1 MSVID
6 TSGLMKFK
14 DKNGNVYILHPV
26 TKKDNVVGLEY
37 IDEHVNDNANPH
49 ATTSDQVGAISR
61 NGVLTTGSGSGYEV
75 SIDGITELKT
85 GISFVM
91 IPHTDSTTSTP
102 KLNLNGLGA
111 KYIRRRSSSSSGT
124 TSSDSSI
131 DWLSANKPVLVSYDG
146 NFWIADLV
154 KPDANDILGVVS
166 IANGGTGASDAASAL
181 TNLGITVTAD
191 VINGL
196 DSKKVNKSGDTMTGE
211 LTANGIRSTATV
223 KVGKTDNNYKL
234 VLGVNQEKA
243 YGWIGLRGK
252 DESAS
257 SALCVINLLS
267 TGLVEP
273 QGIKLT
279 SRSYGTSFPTD
290 DLVSGRLF
298 FKKV

>member
-14 DKNGNVYILHPV
+14 DKDGNVYILHPV

-37 IDEHVNDNANPH
+37 IDEHVNDNAKPH

-61 NGVLTTGSGSGYEV
+61 NGVLTTGSGSEYKV

-85 GISFVM
+85 GVSFVM

-111 KYIRRRSSSSSGT
+111 KYIRRRASSSSGT
-124 TSSDSSI
+124 TLSDSSI

-154 KPDANDILGVVS
+154 KPDANDILGVVP
-166 IANGGTGASDAASAL
+166 IANGGTGASNAASAL

-196 DSKKVNKSGDTMTGE
+196 DGRKVNKSGDTMTGE
-211 LTANGIRSTATV
+211 LTANGIRSTVMV

-234 VLGVNQEKA
+234 ILGVNQEKA

-257 SALCVINLLS
+257 SALCVINILS
-267 TGLVEP
+267 TGLVEL

>member
-6 TSGLMKFK
+6 ASGLMKFK
-14 DKNGNVYILHPV
+14 DKAGNVYILCPV
-26 TKKDNVVGLEY
+26 TKKDNIVGLEY
-37 IDEHVNDNANPH
+37 IDEHVNNNTNPH

-111 KYIRRRSSSSSGT
+111 KYICRRASGSSGT
-124 TSSDSSI
+124 TSSDSSN

-154 KPDANDILGVVS
+154 KPDANDILGTVP
-166 IANGGTGASDAASAL
+166 IANGGTGATDAASAL
-181 TNLGITVTAD
+181 TNLGLTVTAE

-196 DSKKVNKSGDTMTGE
+196 NSRKVNKSGDTMTGE
-211 LTANGIRSTATV
+211 LTANGVRSTAMV

-234 VLGVNQEKA
+234 VLGVNQEKSYA
-243 YGWIGLRGK
+243 WIGLRGK

-257 SALCVINLLS
+257 SALCVLNLLS

-279 SRSYGTSFPTD
+279 SGSYGTSFPTD
-290 DLVSGRLF
+290 NLVSGRLF

>member
-14 DKNGNVYILHPV
+14 DKDGNVYILHPV

-61 NGVLTTGSGSGYEV
+61 NGVLTTGSGSEYKV

-111 KYIRRRSSSSSGT
+111 KYIRRRASSGSGT

-196 DSKKVNKSGDTMTGE
+196 DGRKVNKSGDTMTGE
-211 LTANGIRSTATV
+211 LTANGIRSTVMV

-234 VLGVNQEKA
+234 ILGVNQEKA

-257 SALCVINLLS
+257 SALCVINILS
-267 TGLVEP
+267 TGLVEL

>member
-14 DKNGNVYILHPV
+14 DKDGNVYILHPV

-61 NGVLTTGSGSGYEV
+61 NGVLTTGSGSEYKV

-111 KYIRRRSSSSSGT
+111 KYIRRRASSSSGA
-124 TSSDSSI
+124 TSSNSSI

-196 DSKKVNKSGDTMTGE
+196 DSRKVNKSGDTMTGE
-211 LTANGIRSTATV
+211 LTANGVRSTSMV

-234 VLGVNQEKA
+234 VLGVNQEKSYA
-243 YGWIGLRGK
+243 WIGLRGK

-257 SALCVINLLS
+257 SALCVLNLLS

-279 SRSYGTSFPTD
+279 SGSYGTSFPTGN
-290 DLVSGRLF
+290 LVSGRLF

>member
-14 DKNGNVYILHPV
+14 DKDGNVYILHPV

-61 NGVLTTGSGSGYEV
+61 NGVLTTGSGSEYKV

-91 IPHTDSTTSTP
+91 IPHTNSTTSTP

-111 KYIRRRSSSSSGT
+111 KYIRRRASSDSGT

-154 KPDANDILGVVS
+154 KPDANDILGVVP

-196 DSKKVNKSGDTMTGE
+196 DSRKVNKSGDTMTGE
-211 LTANGIRSTATV
+211 LTANGIRSTVMV

-234 VLGVNQEKA
+234 ILGVNQEKA

-257 SALCVINLLS
+257 SALCVINILS
-267 TGLVEP
+267 TGLVEL

>member
-14 DKNGNVYILHPV
+14 DKDGNVYILHPV

-37 IDEHVNDNANPH
+37 IDEHVNDNTNPH

-61 NGVLTTGSGSGYEV
+61 NGVLTTGSGSEYKV

-111 KYIRRRSSSSSGT
+111 KYIRRRASSNSGT

-154 KPDANDILGVVS
+154 KPDANDILGVVP

-196 DSKKVNKSGDTMTGE
+196 DGRKVNKSGDTMTGE
-211 LTANGIRSTATV
+211 LTANGIRSTVMV

-234 VLGVNQEKA
+234 ILGVNQEKA

-257 SALCVINLLS
+257 SALCVINILS
-267 TGLVEP
+267 TGLVEL

>member
-14 DKNGNVYILHPV
+14 DKDGNVYILHPV

-61 NGVLTTGSGSGYEV
+61 NGVLTTGSGSEYKV

-91 IPHTDSTTSTP
+91 IPHTDSITSTP

-154 KPDANDILGVVS
+154 KPDANDILGVVP
-166 IANGGTGASDAASAL
+166 IANGGTGASDADSAL

-196 DSKKVNKSGDTMTGE
+196 DSRKVNKSGDTMTGE
-211 LTANGIRSTATV
+211 LTANGIRSTVMV

-267 TGLVEP
+267 TGLVEL

>member
-14 DKNGNVYILHPV
+14 DKDGNVYILHPV

-61 NGVLTTGSGSGYEV
+61 NGVLTTGSGSEYKV

-91 IPHTDSTTSTP
+91 IPHTNSTTSTP

-111 KYIRRRSSSSSGT
+111 KYIRRRASSNSGT

-154 KPDANDILGVVS
+154 KPDANDILGVVP

-196 DSKKVNKSGDTMTGE
+196 DGRKVNKSGDTMTGE
-211 LTANGIRSTATV
+211 LTANGIRSTVMV

-234 VLGVNQEKA
+234 ILGVNQEKA

-257 SALCVINLLS
+257 SALCVINILS
-267 TGLVEP
+267 TGLVEL

>member
-14 DKNGNVYILHPV
+14 DKDGNVYILHPV

-61 NGVLTTGSGSGYEV
+61 NGVLTTGSGSEYNV

-111 KYIRRRSSSSSGT
+111 KYIRRRASSNSGT

-154 KPDANDILGVVS
+154 KPDANDILGVVP

-196 DSKKVNKSGDTMTGE
+196 DSRKVNKSGDTMTGE
-211 LTANGIRSTATV
+211 LTANGIRSTVMV

-234 VLGVNQEKA
+234 ILGVNQEKA

-257 SALCVINLLS
+257 SALCVINILS
-267 TGLVEP
+267 TGLVEL

>member
-14 DKNGNVYILHPV
+14 DKDGNVYILHPV

-37 IDEHVNDNANPH
+37 IDEHVNDNSNPH

-61 NGVLTTGSGSGYEV
+61 NGVLTTGSGSEYKV

-111 KYIRRRSSSSSGT
+111 KYIRRRTSSSSGT

-154 KPDANDILGVVS
+154 KPDANDILGVVP

-196 DSKKVNKSGDTMTGE
+196 DSRKVNKSGDTMTGE
-211 LTANGIRSTATV
+211 LTANGIRSTVMV

-234 VLGVNQEKA
+234 ILGVNQEKA

-257 SALCVINLLS
+257 SALCVINILS
-267 TGLVEP
+267 TGLVEL

>member
-14 DKNGNVYILHPV
+14 DKAGNVYILHPV

-61 NGVLTTGSGSGYEV
+61 NGVLTTGSGSEYKV

-111 KYIRRRSSSSSGT
+111 KYIRRRASSSSGT
-124 TSSDSSI
+124 TSIDSSI

-154 KPDANDILGVVS
+154 KPDANDILGVVP

-196 DSKKVNKSGDTMTGE
+196 DSRKVNKSGDTMTGE
-211 LTANGIRSTATV
+211 LTANGIRSTVMV

-234 VLGVNQEKA
+234 ILGVNQEKA

-257 SALCVINLLS
+257 SALCVINILS
-267 TGLVEP
+267 TGLVEL

>member
-14 DKNGNVYILHPV
+14 DESGNIYILYPV
-26 TKKDNVVGLEY
+26 TKKDNVIGLEY

-91 IPHTDSTTSTP
+91 IPHTDSITSTP

-111 KYIRRRSSSSSGT
+111 KYIRRRVSSSSGT

-154 KPDANDILGVVS
+154 KPDANDILGAVP
-166 IANGGTGASDAASAL
+166 IANGGTGATDAASAL
-181 TNLGITVTAD
+181 TNLGLTVTSE

-196 DSKKVNKSGDTMTGE
+196 DSGKVNKSGDTMTGE
-211 LTANGIRSTATV
+211 LTANGIRSAAMV

-257 SALCVINLLS
+257 SALCVLNLLS

-290 DLVSGRLF
+290 NLVSGRLF

>member
-14 DKNGNVYILHPV
+14 DKAGNVYILHPV

-61 NGVLTTGSGSGYEV
+61 NGVLTTGSGSEYKV

-102 KLNLNGLGA
+102 KLNLNSLGA
-111 KYIRRRSSSSSGT
+111 KYIRRRASSNSGT

-154 KPDANDILGVVS
+154 KPDANDILGVVP

-196 DSKKVNKSGDTMTGE
+196 DSRKVNKSGDTMTGE
-211 LTANGIRSTATV
+211 LTANGIRSTVMV

-234 VLGVNQEKA
+234 ILGVNQEKA

-257 SALCVINLLS
+257 SALCVINILS
-267 TGLVEP
+267 TGLVEL

>member
-14 DKNGNVYILHPV
+14 DKDGNVYILHPV

-61 NGVLTTGSGSGYEV
+61 NGVLTTGSGSEYKV

-91 IPHTDSTTSTP
+91 IPHTNSTTSTP

-111 KYIRRRSSSSSGT
+111 KYIRRRASSNSGT

-154 KPDANDILGVVS
+154 KPDANDILGVVP

-196 DSKKVNKSGDTMTGE
+196 DGRKVNKSGDTMTGE
-211 LTANGIRSTATV
+211 LTANGIRSTVMV

-257 SALCVINLLS
+257 SALCVINILS
-267 TGLVEP
+267 TGLVEL

>member
-14 DKNGNVYILHPV
+14 DKDGNVYILHPV

-61 NGVLTTGSGSGYEV
+61 NGVLTTGSGSEYKV

-111 KYIRRRSSSSSGT
+111 KYIRRRASSNSGT

-131 DWLSANKPVLVSYDG
+131 DWLSANNPVLVSYDG

-154 KPDANDILGVVS
+154 KPDANDILGVVP
-166 IANGGTGASDAASAL
+166 IANGGTGASNAASAL

-196 DSKKVNKSGDTMTGE
+196 DSRKVNKSGDTMTGE
-211 LTANGIRSTATV
+211 LTANGIRSTVMV

-234 VLGVNQEKA
+234 ILGVNQEKA

-257 SALCVINLLS
+257 SALCVINILS
-267 TGLVEP
+267 TGLVEL

>member
-14 DKNGNVYILHPV
+14 DKDGNVYILHPV

-61 NGVLTTGSGSGYEV
+61 NGVLTTGSGSEYNV

-91 IPHTDSTTSTP
+91 IPHTNSTTSTP

-111 KYIRRRSSSSSGT
+111 KYIRRRASSNSGT

-154 KPDANDILGVVS
+154 KPDANDILGVVP

-196 DSKKVNKSGDTMTGE
+196 DSRKVNKSGDTMTGE
-211 LTANGIRSTATV
+211 LTANGIRSTVMV

-234 VLGVNQEKA
+234 ILGVNQEKA

-257 SALCVINLLS
+257 SALCVINILS
-267 TGLVEP
+267 TGLVEL

>member
-14 DKNGNVYILHPV
+14 DKDGNVYILHPV

-61 NGVLTTGSGSGYEV
+61 NGVLTTGSGSEYKV

-111 KYIRRRSSSSSGT
+111 KYIRRRASSNSGT
-124 TSSDSSI
+124 TSSDSLI

-154 KPDANDILGVVS
+154 KPDANDILGVVP

-196 DSKKVNKSGDTMTGE
+196 DSRKVNKSGDTMTGE
-211 LTANGIRSTATV
+211 LTANGIRSTVMV

-234 VLGVNQEKA
+234 ILGVNQEKA

-257 SALCVINLLS
+257 SALCVINILS
-267 TGLVEP
+267 TGLVEL

>member
-14 DKNGNVYILHPV
+14 DKDGNVYILHPV

-37 IDEHVNDNANPH
+37 IDEHVSDNTNPH

-61 NGVLTTGSGSGYEV
+61 NGVLTTGSGSEYKV

-91 IPHTDSTTSTP
+91 IPHTNSTTSTP

-154 KPDANDILGVVS
+154 KPDANDILGVVP

-196 DSKKVNKSGDTMTGE
+196 DSRKVNKSGDTMTGE
-211 LTANGIRSTATV
+211 LTANGIRSTVMV

-257 SALCVINLLS
+257 SALCVINILS
-267 TGLVEP
+267 TGLVEL

>member
-14 DKNGNVYILHPV
+14 DKGGNVYILHPV

-61 NGVLTTGSGSGYEV
+61 NGVLTTGSGSEYKV

-102 KLNLNGLGA
+102 KLNLNSLGA
-111 KYIRRRSSSSSGT
+111 KYIRRRASSSSGT

-154 KPDANDILGVVS
+154 KPDANDILGVVP

-196 DSKKVNKSGDTMTGE
+196 DSGKVNKSGDTMTGE
-211 LTANGIRSTATV
+211 LTANGIRSTVMV

-234 VLGVNQEKA
+234 ILGVNQEKA

-257 SALCVINLLS
+257 SALCVINILS
-267 TGLVEP
+267 TGLVEL

>member
-14 DKNGNVYILHPV
+14 DKDGNVYILHPV

-37 IDEHVNDNANPH
+37 VDEHVNDNTNPH

-61 NGVLTTGSGSGYEV
+61 NGVLTTGSGSEYKV

-111 KYIRRRSSSSSGT
+111 KYIRRRASSSSGT
-124 TSSDSSI
+124 TSNDSSI

-154 KPDANDILGVVS
+154 KPDANDILGVVP

-196 DSKKVNKSGDTMTGE
+196 DSRKVNKSGDTMTGE
-211 LTANGIRSTATV
+211 LTANGIRSTVMV

-267 TGLVEP
+267 TGLVEL

-290 DLVSGRLF
+290 NLVSGRLF

>member
-14 DKNGNVYILHPV
+14 DKDGNVYILHPV

-61 NGVLTTGSGSGYEV
+61 NGVLTTGSGSEYKV

-111 KYIRRRSSSSSGT
+111 KYIRRRASSNSGT
-124 TSSDSSI
+124 TSSDSLI

-154 KPDANDILGVVS
+154 KPDANDILGVVP
-166 IANGGTGASDAASAL
+166 IDNGGTGASDAASAL

-196 DSKKVNKSGDTMTGE
+196 DSRKVNKSGDTMTGE
-211 LTANGIRSTATV
+211 LTANGIRSTVMV

-234 VLGVNQEKA
+234 ILGVNQEKA

-257 SALCVINLLS
+257 SALCVINILS
-267 TGLVEP
+267 TGLVEL

>member
-14 DKNGNVYILHPV
+14 DKAGNVYILHPV

-61 NGVLTTGSGSGYEV
+61 NGVLTTGSGSEYKV

-91 IPHTDSTTSTP
+91 IPHTNSTTSTP

-111 KYIRRRSSSSSGT
+111 KYIRRRASSNSGT

-154 KPDANDILGVVS
+154 KPDANDILGVVP

-191 VINGL
+191 AINGL
-196 DSKKVNKSGDTMTGE
+196 DGRKVNKSGDTMTGE
-211 LTANGIRSTATV
+211 LTANGIRSTVMV

-234 VLGVNQEKA
+234 ILGVNQEKA

-257 SALCVINLLS
+257 SALCVINILS
-267 TGLVEP
+267 TGLVEL

>member
-14 DKNGNVYILHPV
+14 DKDGNVYILHPV

-61 NGVLTTGSGSGYEV
+61 NGVLTTGSGSEYKV

-111 KYIRRRSSSSSGT
+111 KYIRRRTSSSSGT

-154 KPDANDILGVVS
+154 KPDANDILGVVP

-196 DSKKVNKSGDTMTGE
+196 DSRKVNKSGDTMTGE
-211 LTANGIRSTATV
+211 LTANGIRSTVMV

-234 VLGVNQEKA
+234 ILGVNQEKA

-257 SALCVINLLS
+257 SALCVINILS
-267 TGLVEP
+267 TGLVEL

>member
-14 DKNGNVYILHPV
+14 DKAGNVYILYPV

-61 NGVLTTGSGSGYEV
+61 NGVLTTGSGSEYKV

-91 IPHTDSTTSTP
+91 IPNTDSTTSTP

-111 KYIRRRSSSSSGT
+111 KYIRRRASSSSGT

-181 TNLGITVTAD
+181 TNLGITVTSD

-196 DSKKVNKSGDTMTGE
+196 DSRKVNKSGDTMTGE
-211 LTANGIRSTATV
+211 LTANGIRSTVMV

-234 VLGVNQEKA
+234 ALGVNQEKA

-257 SALCVINLLS
+257 SA
-267 TGLVEP
+267 
-273 QGIKLT
+273 
-279 SRSYGTSFPTD
+279 
-290 DLVSGRLF
+290 
-298 FKKV
+298 